1 MKKTKNIISLL
12 VLAFVGLS
20 LTACSEDDLDTNQYI
35 GGVSLNAY
43 GPNPVMRGGQL
54 RFTGS
59 NLDKIASIQ
68 IPGTQPITNFDVVKS
83 GIPSEIRVTVPK
95 DGPTVGI
102 VTLTT
107 KDNQTITTKSEL
119 TYTEPIEFE
128 GFTPASAMPGDV
140 VTIKG
145 DYLNLIQSL
154 AFADGVIVGEADF
167 LSRDRYTLTV
177 AVPEEAQTGKIVL
190 YTADL
195 TVASDEELD
204 YQIIPADEAIEIGTP
219 TVSSLKGRNT
229 AEPLGTITAKA
240 GETVSIAGAYFN
252 LVADVKIRPR
262 QSVKSDAYLNLAADV
277 KKSPRQSVKSD
288 AYLNLA
294 SDAKVA
300 GISLR
305 ELKIA
310 NDGTAIVG
318 TLPAEAPSGDIV
330 IICKS
335 GVEVP
340 AGTLTT
346 VKPSGC
352 TAAPNPAKAGQP
364 LTISGQDIDLVTAVL
379 FNNVEQAVTDI
390 QATADKVVVTIP
402 EAALEGLQLVMTNG
416 ETVEVATT
424 LVKPTVTGYDNPSV
438 SAGGTLTIKGND
450 LDLVKTVQFGD
461 GSDVVNVENA
471 TTDAI
476 TISVPMNALSGS
488 PTLTLANG
496 TTVAD
501 VPAVTVQEAVFCY
514 FTEMPAEDAEL
525 KAGDSFALPV
535 ANGDK
540 LTGVEVNGEAC
551 QYVLTSAN
559 QLIIGIP
566 GNAKKGAKVRLISS
580 NGEIT
585 YTIDFIPNTEVT
597 TVLWTGQA
605 VADDWKDQ
613 PYILSDAGQELKD
626 AGVVAG
632 DIISFHITPLSPDW
646 KVEFVEGH
654 WGATY
659 ASVCSIGNDTEGGK
673 FTEYD
678 LDANKGYYSLVV
690 TEEMLDAAF
699 KQQWWGGVFLLNGD
713 NVVVDRITT
722 THYESTETT
731 VWTGEA
737 VADDWGGQ
745 PYILSDGGTELL
757 EAGMKVGSII
767 RLYITT
773 TDDTWN
779 CQIVD
784 GHWSPNTPFDGCDF
798 NGDNW
803 NLSEH
808 NGALEFI
815 VTDYIYEHITTVG
828 GWGGSFLLNGDNTVC
843 TKVTIE

>member
-1 MKKTKNIISLL
+1 MKKTKNIFALL
-12 VLAFVGLS
+12 VLAIVGLS
-20 LTACSEDDLDTNQYI
+20 LTACSEDDLDTNQYK

-54 RFTGS
+54 RFVGS

-68 IPGTQPITNFDVVKS
+68 IPGAPAITNLDVVKS
-83 GIPSEIRVTVPK
+83 GVPSEIRITVPK
-95 DGPTVGI
+95 DGPTVGV

-107 KDNQTITTKSEL
+107 KDNQTITTKTEL
-119 TYTEPIEFE
+119 TYTEPIVFE

-140 VTIKG
+140 ITIKG
-145 DYLNLIQSL
+145 DYLNLIQSV

-167 LSRDRYTLTV
+167 KSRDRYAITV
-177 AVPEEAQTGKIVL
+177 AVPEEAQTGKIAL

-204 YQIIPADEAIEIGTP
+204 YQIITSDDAIEIGTP

-240 GETVSIAGAYFN
+240 GETISLAGNYFN
-252 LVADVKIRPR
+252 LVADV
-262 QSVKSDAYLNLAADV
+262 Q
-277 KKSPRQSVKSD
+277 
-288 AYLNLA
+288 
-294 SDAKVA
+294 VA
-300 GISLR
+300 GVSLK

-310 NDGTAIVG
+310 NDGTGVIG

-330 IICKS
+330 IVCKS
-335 GVEVP
+335 NVEVP

-364 LTISGQDIDLVTAVL
+364 ITISGQDMDLVTAVL
-379 FNNVEQAVTDI
+379 FNNVEQAVADI
-390 QATADKVVVTIP
+390 QATTDKVVVTIP
-402 EAALEGLQLVMTNG
+402 EAALEGLQLVMANG

-424 LVKPTVTGYDNPSV
+424 LVKPIVTGYDNASV
-438 SAGGTLTIKGND
+438 SAGGALTIKGTN

-461 GSDVVNVENA
+461 GSDIVNIENA
-471 TTDAI
+471 SAEAI
-476 TISVPMNALSGS
+476 TLSVPMNALSGT
-488 PTLTLANG
+488 PKLTLANG

-501 VPAVTVQEAVFCY
+501 VPAITVQEAVFCY

-540 LTGVEVNGEAC
+540 LTGVEINGEAC
-551 QYVLTSAN
+551 QYVLASGN

-566 GNAKKGAKVRLISS
+566 GNAKKGAKVRLVSS

-613 PYILSDAGQELKD
+613 PYVLSDAGQELKD

-632 DIISFHITPLSPDW
+632 DIISFHITPLSSDW
-646 KVEFVEGH
+646 KIEFVEGH

-690 TEEMLDAAF
+690 TEEMLEAAF
-699 KQQWWGGVFLLNGD
+699 KQQWWGGVFVLNGD

-722 THYESTETT
+722 THYESVEET

-745 PYILSDGGTELL
+745 PYILSDGGAELL
-757 EAGMKVGSII
+757 AAGMKVGSII
-767 RLYITT
+767 RVYLTA
-773 TDDTWN
+773 TDAAWN

-784 GHWSPNTPFDGCDF
+784 GHWNPNTPFDGCDF
-798 NGDNW
+798 NNGNW
-803 NLSEH
+803 NLAEH
-808 NGALEFI
+808 NGALEI
-815 VTDYIYEHITTVG
+815 TVTDYIYEHITTSG
-828 GWGGSFLLNGDNTVC
+828 GWGGSFLLNGDNVVC

>member
-1 MKKTKNIISLL
+1 MKKTNSIFALL
-12 VLAFVGLS
+12 VTVLAGLS
-20 LTACSEDDLDTNQYI
+20 LASCGEDDLDTNQYL

-43 GPNPVMRGGQL
+43 GPNPVMRGGTL
-54 RFTGS
+54 RFVGS
-59 NLDKIASIQ
+59 NLDQIASIQ
-68 IPGTQPITNFDVVKS
+68 IPGVNPITNYDIVKS
-83 GIPSEIRVTVPK
+83 GTPSEIRVTVPK

-102 VTLTT
+102 VKLTT
-107 KDNQTITTKSEL
+107 KGDQTITTKSEL
-119 TYTEPIEFE
+119 TYTEPIVIE
-128 GFTPASAMPGDV
+128 GFSPASAMPGDL

-154 AFADGVIVGEADF
+154 AFADGVIVGETDF
-167 LSRDRYTLTV
+167 KSHDRYTLTV
-177 AVPEEAQTGKIVL
+177 TVPEEAQTGKIDL

-204 YQIIPADEAIEIGTP
+204 YQIITSDDAIEIGTP

-229 AEPLGTITAKA
+229 AEPLGNITAKA
-240 GETVSIAGAYFN
+240 GETISLAGNYFN
-252 LVADVKIRPR
+252 LVADV
-262 QSVKSDAYLNLAADV
+262 Q
-277 KKSPRQSVKSD
+277 
-288 AYLNLA
+288 
-294 SDAKVA
+294 VA
-300 GISLR
+300 GVSLK

-310 NDGTAIVG
+310 NDGTGVIG

-330 IICKS
+330 IVCKS
-335 GVEVP
+335 DVEVP

-352 TAAPNPAKAGQP
+352 TAAPNPAKAGLP
-364 LTISGQDIDLVTAVL
+364 ITISGQDMDLVTAVL
-379 FNNVEQAVTDI
+379 FNNVEQAVADI
-390 QATADKVVVTIP
+390 QATTDKVVVTIP
-402 EAALEGLQLVMTNG
+402 EAALEGLQLVMANG

-424 LVKPTVTGYDNPSV
+424 LVKPIVTGYDNASV
-438 SAGGTLTIKGND
+438 SAGGALTIKGTN

-461 GSDVVNVENA
+461 GSDIVNIENA
-471 TTDAI
+471 SAEAI
-476 TISVPMNALSGS
+476 TLSVPMNALSGT
-488 PTLTLANG
+488 PKLTLANG

-501 VPAVTVQEAVFCY
+501 VPAITVQEAVFCY

-551 QYVLTSAN
+551 QYVLTSGN

-566 GNAKKGAKVRLISS
+566 GNAKKGAKVRLVSS

-613 PYILSDAGQELKD
+613 PYVLSDAGQELKD

-632 DIISFHITPLSPDW
+632 DIISFHITPLSSDW
-646 KVEFVEGH
+646 KIEFVEGH

-699 KQQWWGGVFLLNGD
+699 KQQWWGGVFVLNGD

-722 THYESTETT
+722 THYESVEET

-745 PYILSDGGTELL
+745 PYILSDGGAELL
-757 EAGMKVGSII
+757 AAGMKVGSII
-767 RLYITT
+767 RVYLTA
-773 TDDTWN
+773 TDAAWN

-784 GHWSPNTPFDGCDF
+784 GHWNPASAFDGCDF
-798 NGDNW
+798 NNGNW
-803 NLSEH
+803 NLAEH
-808 NGALEFI
+808 NGALEI
-815 VTDYIYEHITTVG
+815 TVTDYIYDHITTSG
-828 GWGGSFLLNGDNTVC
+828 GWGGSFLLNGDNVVC